1 MGRVNLNGENVE
13 PAGRFSL
20 ATKLAVLTPC
30 GDAQEH
36 AFTVVRIVFALQVNL
51 FCRARRNKSSRTVWT
66 ARQLTSTNSVPSA
79 LLIDYNLDSPL
90 EK

>member
-36 AFTVVRIVFALQVNL
+36 AFAVVRIVSPFRSTFSAEPGNLQ
-51 FCRARRNKSSRTVWT
+51 
-66 ARQLTSTNSVPSA
+66 
-79 LLIDYNLDSPL
+79 
-90 EK
+90 